1 MKCRHCK
8 SDQLYQLV
16 DLGFQPPSNAYRS
29 IDQMDNEETLFPLRT
44 NVCKECFLVQTE
56 DYTSRETFFDDYYA
70 YFSSTSQSWLEHA
83 QSYSEKVIKEF
94 RLDGD
99 SFVIEVASNDGY
111 LLRNFLEKKI
121 PCLGI
126 EPTKSTAQHAISQGI
141 NTLTDFYGA
150 DLAKLI
156 QKESGEA
163 NLIICNNV
171 YAHVPDINDFTKAI
185 EISLSGNGVVSI
197 EFPHLL
203 NLIKFCQFDTIY
215 HEHFSYLSVKTVKR
229 IFEENN
235 LRIFRVEELPTHGGS
250 VRVFGCKSNGTHK
263 TCQSVE
269 RIIAKE
275 TKQGLFNLETYKN
288 FEASVRLRREKLLN
302 FLINAKSEGKIVCG
316 YGAAAKGNTF
326 LNYAGVKSD
335 LLPFVADA
343 AKAKVG
349 KFLPGSAIPIKDPS
363 AVNQLR
369 PDYVIILPWNIA
381 DEVKMQ
387 FSTLAALGTKFF
399 TFIPDLKEV

>member
-1 MKCRHCK
+1 
-8 SDQLYQLV
+8 V

-29 IDQMDNEETLFPLRT
+29 IDQLNNEETLFPLRT
-44 NVCKECFLVQTE
+44 NVCEECFLVQTE
-56 DYTSRETFFDDYYA
+56 DYTARETFFDDNYA

-83 QSYSEKVIKEF
+83 KSFSEKVIKEF
-94 RLDGD
+94 QLDEE

-111 LLRNFLEKKI
+111 LLRNFLERKI

-126 EPTKSTAQHAISQGI
+126 EPTKNTASQAISRGI
-141 NTLTDFYGA
+141 NTLKDFYGA
-150 DLAKLI
+150 DLAKFI
-156 QKESGEA
+156 RKESGEA
-163 NLIICNNV
+163 DLIICNNV
-171 YAHVPDINDFTKAI
+171 YAHVPDINDFTRAI
-185 EISLSGNGVVSI
+185 EISLSENGVVSV

-235 LRIFRVEELPTHGGS
+235 LRIFRVEEIPTHGGS
-250 VRVFGCKSNGTHK
+250 VRIFGCKSNGKHE
-263 TCQSVE
+263 TCRSVDE
-269 RIIAKE
+269 IIVKE
-275 TKQGLFNLETYKN
+275 TKYGLFNLETFKN
-288 FEASVRLRREKLLN
+288 FEARVRLRRDKLVN
-302 FLINAKSEGKIVCG
+302 FLINAKSEGKVTCG

-326 LNYAGVKSD
+326 LNYAGIKSD

-349 KFLPGSAIPIKDPS
+349 KFLPGSGIPIKDPS
-363 AVNQLR
+363 AVNRLR
-369 PDYVIILPWNIA
+369 PDYIIILPWNIA

-387 FSTLAALGTKFF
+387 FSFLADLGTKFF
-399 TFIPDLKEV
+399 TFIPDLKEI

>member
-1 MKCRHCK
+1 M
-8 SDQLYQLV
+8 

-29 IDQMDNEETLFPLRT
+29 IDQLNNEETLFPLRT
-44 NVCKECFLVQTE
+44 NVCEECFLVQTE
-56 DYTSRETFFDDYYA
+56 DYTARETFFDDNYA

-83 QSYSEKVIKEF
+83 KSFSEKVIKEF
-94 RLDGD
+94 QLDEE

-111 LLRNFLEKKI
+111 LLRNFLERKI

-126 EPTKSTAQHAISQGI
+126 EPTKNTASQAISRGI
-141 NTLTDFYGA
+141 NTLKDFYGA
-150 DLAKLI
+150 DLAKFI
-156 QKESGEA
+156 RKESGEA
-163 NLIICNNV
+163 DLIICNNV
-171 YAHVPDINDFTKAI
+171 YAHVPDINDFTRAI
-185 EISLSGNGVVSI
+185 EISLSENGVVSV

-235 LRIFRVEELPTHGGS
+235 LRIFRVEEIPTHGGS
-250 VRVFGCKSNGTHK
+250 VRIFGCKSNGKHE
-263 TCQSVE
+263 TCRSVDE
-269 RIIAKE
+269 IIVKE
-275 TKQGLFNLETYKN
+275 TKYGLFNLETFKN
-288 FEASVRLRREKLLN
+288 FEARVRLRRDKLVN
-302 FLINAKSEGKIVCG
+302 FLMNAKSEGKVTCG

-326 LNYAGVKSD
+326 LNYAGIKSD

-349 KFLPGSAIPIKDPS
+349 KFLPGSGIPIKDPS
-363 AVNQLR
+363 AVNRLR
-369 PDYVIILPWNIA
+369 PDYIIILPWNIA

-387 FSTLAALGTKFF
+387 FSFLADLGTKFF
-399 TFIPDLKEV
+399 TFIPDLKEI